1 LFDRRAYGPEK
12 FCSVMRK
19 DFCNTIGTFR
29 TRRLYL
35 KVSRKAREGYYVT
48 FRAIKAMGNVLL
60 AVLATSVALADEAV
74 LRVGIFTD
82 MSGQYADGNGP
93 GSVIAAKMAAEEI
106 DGIVSGRR
114 IEIISADHQNK
125 PDIATAIVRDWID
138 NKGVDVVAEGVN
150 SSVALAIQNLTRE
163 RKKLFLIS
171 GSGSSDLTGA
181 QCSPTSVHWTYDTYA
196 SSNATAKAVVAR
208 GGTPWFFLTA
218 DYAFGQALE
227 RDATKSV
234 VASGGKV
241 LGAVRHP
248 FNAADFSSFFLQ
260 AQASGAKI
268 LALANAGSDFRNAV
282 AQADE
287 FTSNIRQSMQIVALQ
302 VTLTDVPALGLSH
315 ARDLLFT
322 DSFYW
327 DRTSETRVFGNE
339 FFKRHGAMPTA
350 YQAGVN
356 STLQHYFKAVAAAN
370 STDPGTVIAQMRK
383 TPINDF
389 FAHGGK
395 VREDGR
401 MVHDMYLMR
410 IKKPDE
416 SKQKWDLYE
425 YLSTVPGDEAFRPT
439 RP

>member
-1 LFDRRAYGPEK
+1 VTIRSIKTVAAALLLFCTAHAG
-12 FCSVMRK
+12 
-19 DFCNTIGTFR
+19 
-29 TRRLYL
+29 
-35 KVSRKAREGYYVT
+35 
-48 FRAIKAMGNVLL
+48 
-60 AVLATSVALADEAV
+60 LADDAV
-74 LRVGIFTD
+74 LRVGIITD

-93 GSVIAAKMAAEEI
+93 GSVIAAQMAVEEV
-106 DGIVSGRR
+106 GGSVLGRR

-138 NKGVDVVAEGVN
+138 NKNVDVVAEGVN
-150 SSVALAIQNLTRE
+150 SSVALAIQNLTRA

-171 GSGSSDLTGA
+171 GSGSSDLTGS

-196 SSNATAKAVVAR
+196 SSNATAKAVVGR

-227 RDATKSV
+227 RDATKAV
-234 VASGGKV
+234 VGSGGKV

-248 FNAADFSSFFLQ
+248 FNTADFSSFLLQ
-260 AQASGAKI
+260 AQASGAKS
-268 LALANAGSDFRNAV
+268 LALATAGSAFRNAV

-287 FTSNIRQSMQIVALQ
+287 FDIRQAMQLVALQ

-315 ARDLLFT
+315 AHDLLFT

-327 DRTSETRVFGNE
+327 DRTPETRAFSNA

-356 STLQHYFKAVAAAN
+356 SALRHYFKAVAATN
-370 STDPGTVIAQMRK
+370 SVDPETVIAQMRK
-383 TPINDF
+383 TPVDDF
-389 FAHGGK
+389 FSHGGK

-410 IKKPDE
+410 IKKPEE

-425 YLSTVPGDEAFRPT
+425 YVATVAGDDAFRPMAEGGC
-439 RP
+439 PYLAK